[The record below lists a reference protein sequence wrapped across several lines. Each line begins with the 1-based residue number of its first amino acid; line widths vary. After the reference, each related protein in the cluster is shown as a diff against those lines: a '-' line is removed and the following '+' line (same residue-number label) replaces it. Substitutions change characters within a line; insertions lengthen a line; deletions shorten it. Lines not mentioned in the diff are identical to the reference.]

1 MEKTNISEIEFQ
13 LNKLILRYSG
23 LFVYHQWPSEHKRWV
38 ELIFALLT
46 RISKKP
52 EDRIRDIIEELDALN
67 LLSVEELA
75 EISEK
80 DSGINLNDP
89 HAKRIV
95 AYLSES
101 GFTEEESKNSILVMH
116 EAAKSL
122 KENHNGKIQEY
133 LRVYGQRM
141 IDELSQNFSF
151 SKMNE
156 EDEKYAFTYWLQ
168 NILNM
173 PINLKTESV
182 EKFCKKLQITYKE
195 LLKAAD
201 NLNINLA
208 LLDDM
213 IDQYIRDL

>member
-1 MEKTNISEIEFQ
+1 
-13 LNKLILRYSG
+13 
-23 LFVYHQWPSEHKRWV
+23 
-38 ELIFALLT
+38 
-46 RISKKP
+46 
-52 EDRIRDIIEELDALN
+52 
-67 LLSVEELA
+67 
-75 EISEK
+75 
-80 DSGINLNDP
+80 
-89 HAKRIV
+89 
-95 AYLSES
+95 
-101 GFTEEESKNSILVMH
+101 
-116 EAAKSL
+116 
-122 KENHNGKIQEY
+122 
-133 LRVYGQRM
+133 M

-208 LLDDM
+208 
-213 IDQYIRDL
+213 